1 MPGRMR
7 PTRRQ
12 IGGPTMAEQEP
23 VAIAKLSTGVPGLD
37 EVLGGGLPEYS
48 FNLIA
53 GTPGAGKTTLAHQ
66 VMFNLASLAR
76 PALYF
81 TVLGEPPLKMLR
93 YQQQM
98 AFFEAGK
105 VGRGVRFVDLSDV
118 VLQSDLTMVLEHI
131 VRHVEETSPGLV
143 VVDSF
148 QTVARAD
155 AGQGS
160 EAFHFR
166 DFVQRLA
173 IHLTSWQATTFLV
186 GEYEGSELHGSPV
199 FTVADGIIALS
210 QSVARN
216 SVVRKLQVLKS
227 RGQAPMAGLHTFRI
241 TQQGVHVFPRMSM
254 PALRT
259 RGTKPVRRIV
269 SGVPGLDGLLG
280 GGIPAGDA
288 VLVAG
293 PSGTGKSVLTAQFV
307 GAGVAQGEPGVIAVF
322 EEHPDEYLRRASSLG
337 IDLQTMVRDG
347 TVEVIYLRPLDLSPD
362 EILFEIRQAV
372 GRTGAQRV
380 VIDSVSGFELALA
393 PSFQEDF
400 REALYRLA
408 SALTGTGVTLLM
420 TMEIVQN
427 FGELRFSPY
436 VISFL
441 ADDILLMRYVEV
453 AGQLEKNLTIIKMRN
468 SDHSKEM
475 MRYDITSQ
483 GIAVRDSFHDY
494 RGVGTGAAELR
505 DGARQPGEPGL
516 TASEAAAFY
525 ALLERGESSLG
536 AIAWRIGLPEVEASA
551 ALDRLVNLHYAARRQ
566 EQDETLF
573 RPLARSS

>member
-1 MPGRMR
+1 MPEPGR
-7 PTRRQ
+7 
-12 IGGPTMAEQEP
+12 
-23 VAIAKLSTGVPGLD
+23 VAIAKVPTGVPGLD
-37 EVLGGGLPEYS
+37 EVLGGGLVEYS

-66 VMFNLASLAR
+66 IMFNMASVAR

-98 AFFEAGK
+98 AFFDPTM
-105 VGRGVRFVDLSDV
+105 VGSSIHFIDLSDV
-118 VLQSDLTMVLEHI
+118 VLQSDLTKVLEHI
-131 VRHVEETSPGLV
+131 VRHVEETGPGLV

-155 AGQGS
+155 VAQSASGF
-160 EAFHFR
+160 AFR

-199 FTVADGIIALS
+199 FTVADGILALS

-216 SVVRKLQVLKS
+216 SAVRKLQVLKS

-241 TQQGVHVFPRMSM
+241 DEVGVQVFPRMSM
-254 PALRT
+254 PAQRNIRT
-259 RGTKPVRRIV
+259 QPVHRTN
-269 SGVPGLDGLLG
+269 SGVPGLDELVG

-293 PSGTGKSVLTAQFV
+293 PSGTGKSVLTAQFIGT
-307 GAGVAQGEPGVIAVF
+307 GARQGEPGVIAVF
-322 EEHPDEYLRRASSLG
+322 EEHPDEYLRRAASLG
-337 IDLQTMVRDG
+337 IDLRSMVQDG

-362 EILFEIRQAV
+362 EILQAIRLAV
-372 GRTGAQRV
+372 ARIGAKRV

-393 PSFQEDF
+393 PTFQEDF
-400 REALYRLA
+400 RESLYRLA
-408 SALTGTGVTLLM
+408 SALTGTGITLLM

-441 ADDILLMRYVEV
+441 ADDILLLRYVEV
-453 AGQLEKNLTIIKMRN
+453 AGELEKNLTVVKMRN
-468 SDHSKEM
+468 SDHSKDL
-475 MRYDITSQ
+475 MRYDITGQ
-483 GIAVRDSFHDY
+483 GVVIRSSFRDY

-505 DGARQPGEPGL
+505 DGVRQPGEPGL
-516 TASEAAAFY
+516 TDSETAAFH
-525 ALLERGESSLG
+525 ALIDLGESPL
-536 AIAWRIGLPEVEASA
+536 AAVARRIGLGEAETSA
-551 ALDRLVNLHYAARRQ
+551 AVARLVSLRYAARRQ
-566 EQDETLF
+566 QQTETVF